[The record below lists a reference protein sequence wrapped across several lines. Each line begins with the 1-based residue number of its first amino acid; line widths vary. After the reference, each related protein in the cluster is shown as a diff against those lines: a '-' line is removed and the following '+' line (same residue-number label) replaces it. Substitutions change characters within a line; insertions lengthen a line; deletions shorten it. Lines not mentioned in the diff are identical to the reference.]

1 MLRGNHPARVDEKG
15 RLKIPTGFLGL
26 FEANFGPEV
35 FVTSVTGDH
44 ALIYPMKTWAEVE
57 EKLEKMPDRHPT
69 KVKFLDRVHY
79 FGQTTSLDRQ
89 GRFVIPT
96 LLRETAR
103 MKGPVVVLGKYK
115 FLEVWNHD
123 DFKEKMEADPFTD
136 EDGRTLA
143 EFGI

>member
-15 RLKIPTGFLGL
+15 RLKIPTSFLGL
-26 FEANFGPEV
+26 FQAKFGPEV
-35 FVTSVTGDH
+35 FVTSVAGDH
-44 ALIYPMKTWAEVE
+44 VLIYPMETWVEVE
-57 EKLEKMPDRHPT
+57 AKLEEMPDRHPT

-79 FGQTTSLDRQ
+79 FGQTTLLDRQ

-103 MKGPVVVLGKYK
+103 MKGPVVVLGKFK
-115 FLEVWNHD
+115 FLEVWNHE
-123 DFKEKMEADPFTD
+123 DFKGKMAADPFTN